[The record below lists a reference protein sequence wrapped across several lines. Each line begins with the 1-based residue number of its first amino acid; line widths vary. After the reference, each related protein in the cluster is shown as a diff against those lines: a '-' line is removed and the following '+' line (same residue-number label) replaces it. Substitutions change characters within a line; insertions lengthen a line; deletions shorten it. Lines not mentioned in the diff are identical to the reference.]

1 MNYIYERM
9 MAEGETAIFDR
20 DELRKFEAYVAE
32 NYEEFYESKAAY
44 EVQKDGEK
52 FLVTLFKNPVIS
64 MEEILLDIRD

>member
-9 MAEGETAIFDR
+9 MSEGETAIFDR
-20 DELRKFEAYVAE
+20 DELRRFEAYVAE
-32 NYEEFYESKAAY
+32 NYQEFYENKAAY

-64 MEEILLDIRD
+64 MEEILLDIRN

>member
-9 MAEGETAIFDR
+9 MTEGETAIFDR

-64 MEEILLDIRD
+64 MEEILLDIKD